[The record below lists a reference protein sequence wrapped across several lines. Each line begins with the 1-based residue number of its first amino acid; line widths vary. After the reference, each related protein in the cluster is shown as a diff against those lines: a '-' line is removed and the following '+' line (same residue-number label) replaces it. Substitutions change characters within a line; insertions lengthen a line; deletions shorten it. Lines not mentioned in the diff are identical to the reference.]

1 MKNNCI
7 LIFFN
12 VILLFAVD
20 CFGQELLRQADI
32 DTLYVKA
39 IQQRI
44 DWSLSSGTTYLD
56 VDNQTNA
63 PQLLFGEGSI
73 KVLPQSEII
82 KISRKEKKE
91 FTVYTLAYRIISQ
104 DTVDVNFSEY
114 KLKGLKKKGKN
125 SPLAEISECT
135 CGVKNYKPDIRFV
148 LIDNK
153 WEVIASKF
161 IKL

>member
-1 MKNNCI
+1 MKNNCT

-20 CFGQELLRQADI
+20 CLGQESLRQADI

-39 IQQRI
+39 IQQRT

-63 PQLLFGEGSI
+63 PQLLFAEGPI

-135 CGVKNYKPDIRFV
+135 CGVINYKPDIRFV

-153 WEVIASKF
+153 WEVISSKF
-161 IKL
+161 IKC